1 MPHRRRPNAGIIGNM
16 QSWLL
21 RAAFSPIVLTVLA
34 AGQQQTPPAA
44 PPQDDTT
51 THISVEVTRVS
62 MAYSVTDKKGRF
74 VTGFSKEDFE
84 VTENGRPQT
93 IAEFTAEPTL
103 PLRVAVLID
112 TSNSIRERFKFE
124 QEAASQFLDEIL
136 RTTQDKAMVVSFDSS
151 VQTPCDLTSNTD
163 KLSSAVHELRPGGGT
178 AMYDALKYASDR
190 LGQEQPSYQ
199 FRRLIVIVSDGEDN
213 QSRATR
219 DQALEAAQVA
229 DTVIDAISTN
239 NLSSGDTDGDKVL
252 KYFTS
257 QTGGKTY
264 FPFKLEDLTQSFQT
278 IAEEFRHQYNITYR
292 PEPLVNDGLFHKVQI
307 RVKGHKELNVYARQ
321 GYYARKS

>member
-1 MPHRRRPNAGIIGNM
+1 M
-16 QSWLL
+16 
-21 RAAFSPIVLTVLA
+21 A
-34 AGQQQTPPAA
+34 AGQQTPPAA
-44 PPQDDTT
+44 PPPQDDAT

-62 MAYSVTDKKGRF
+62 MAFSVTDKKGRF

-84 VTENGRPQT
+84 VLENGRPQT

-151 VQTPCDLTSNTD
+151 VQTACDLTANTD
-163 KLSSAVHELRPGGGT
+163 KLGSAVRELRPGGGT
-178 AMYDALKYASDR
+178 AFYDALKYASDR

-199 FRRLIVIVSDGEDN
+199 YRRLIVIVSDGEDN
-213 QSRATR
+213 QSHASR

-229 DTVIDAISTN
+229 DTFIDAISTN

-252 KYFTS
+252 KYFSS

-278 IAEEFRHQYNITYR
+278 IAEEVRHQYNITYR
-292 PEPLVNDGLFHKVQI
+292 PEPLLNDGLFHKVQI

>member
-1 MPHRRRPNAGIIGNM
+1 VTI
-16 QSWLL
+16 
-21 RAAFSPIVLTVLA
+21 
-34 AGQQQTPPAA
+34 
-44 PPQDDTT
+44 
-51 THISVEVTRVS
+51 HISIPQAVS
-62 MAYSVTDKKGRF
+62 YTH
-74 VTGFSKEDFE
+74 
-84 VTENGRPQT
+84 
-93 IAEFTAEPTL
+93 
-103 PLRVAVLID
+103 
-112 TSNSIRERFKFE
+112 
-124 QEAASQFLDEIL
+124 LDVYK
-136 RTTQDKAMVVSFDSS
+136 RQ

-163 KLSSAVHELRPGGGT
+163 KLGSAVHELRPGGGT

-229 DTVIDAISTN
+229 DTFIYAISTN

-264 FPFKLEDLTQSFQT
+264 CLLYTS
-278 IAEEFRHQYNITYR
+278 RC
-292 PEPLVNDGLFHKVQI
+292 V
-307 RVKGHKELNVYARQ
+307 
-321 GYYARKS
+321 